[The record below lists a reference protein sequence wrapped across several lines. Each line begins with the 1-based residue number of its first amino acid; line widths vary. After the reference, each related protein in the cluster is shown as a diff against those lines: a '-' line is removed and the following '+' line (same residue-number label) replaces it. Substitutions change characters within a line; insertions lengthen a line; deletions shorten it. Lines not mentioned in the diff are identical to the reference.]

1 MDFSAIG
8 KKIKELRKAAGFS
21 QKDLAKDICTQA
33 QISKIEKGDVLPL
46 ASTLYFISQR
56 LGVDINY
63 FFEHGTT
70 PRLDY
75 VQEVNNQ
82 LRIARRNLDYP
93 LIKEI
98 VKSEERN
105 PLFTSNKKNFQ
116 NLLWHKGIYKYHVDH
131 QLEQAL
137 SFIDRA
143 INLTFEKVWSER
155 EIEILNSKGILLY
168 EAGRYT
174 EALDIYLQ
182 AMNHLEGILF
192 LIDETVRSRLLYNTA
207 KTYTDLKDYDRSTK
221 LCHEAIESCLEKD
234 QLFLLGHLHYHIGFN
249 YELQEQF
256 VLAKKYM
263 EQALDIF
270 RLQRDER
277 YNDYIRGKVAIFD
290 RNIQ

>member
-1 MDFSAIG
+1 MNFSAIG
-8 KKIKELRKAAGFS
+8 KKIKELRKSAGFS

-63 FFEHGTT
+63 FFDHGTT

-75 VQEVNNQ
+75 VQEVKNQ
-82 LRIARRNLDYP
+82 LNMARRKLDYP

-98 VKSEERN
+98 VETEVKN
-105 PLFTSNKKNFQ
+105 PLFTSNKKNLQ
-116 NLLWHKGIYKYHVDH
+116 ILLWHKGIYKYHVDH
-131 QLEQAL
+131 QLEEAL
-137 SFIDRA
+137 QFIDRA
-143 INLTFEKVWSER
+143 IDLTFEKVWSER

-168 EAGRYT
+168 EAGRYK
-174 EALDIYLQ
+174 EALDVFLRAINHLGGIIYL
-182 AMNHLEGILF
+182 N
-192 LIDETVRSRLLYNTA
+192 DETVRSRLLYNTA
-207 KTYTDLKDYDRSTK
+207 KTYTDLEDYDHSTK
-221 LCHEAIESCLEKD
+221 LCLEAIKICLEKD

-249 YELQEQF
+249 YELKEQF

-277 YNDYIRGKVAIFD
+277 YNDFISGKVAIFD
-290 RNIQ
+290 RKIQ

>member
-98 VKSEERN
+98 VKSEEKN

-182 AMNHLEGILF
+182 AMNHLEGILY
-192 LIDETVRSRLLYNTA
+192 LNDETVRSRLLYNMA
-207 KTYTDLKDYDRSTK
+207 KTYTDLKDYDRSTRH
-221 LCHEAIESCLEKD
+221 CHEAIESCLEKD

>member
-1 MDFSAIG
+1 MDFSVIG
-8 KKIKELRKAAGFS
+8 KKIKELRKSAGFS

-75 VQEVNNQ
+75 VQEVKYQ
-82 LRIARRNLDYP
+82 LKMARRKLDYP

-98 VKSEERN
+98 VESEERN

-116 NLLWHKGIYKYHVDH
+116 ILLWHKGIYKYHVDH
-131 QLEQAL
+131 QIEEAL
-137 SFIDRA
+137 LFIDRA
-143 INLTFEKVWSER
+143 VDLTFEKVWSER

-168 EAGRYT
+168 EVGRYT
-174 EALDIYLQ
+174 DALDIYLR
-182 AMNHLEGILF
+182 AMSHLGEIVNLN
-192 LIDETVRSRLLYNTA
+192 DETIRSRILYNAA
-207 KTYTDLKDYDRSTK
+207 KTYTDLEDYDRSTK
-221 LCHEAIESCLEKD
+221 LCHKAIEICLEKD
-234 QLFLLGHLHYHIGFN
+234 QLFLLGHLHYHIGYN
-249 YELQEQF
+249 YELRKQF

-263 EQALDIF
+263 DQALDIF

-277 YNDYIRGKVAIFD
+277 YNDFISGKVAIFD

>member
-1 MDFSAIG
+1 LDFSAIG
-8 KKIKELRKAAGFS
+8 KKIKELRKSAGFS

-63 FFEHGTT
+63 FFDHGTT

-75 VQEVNNQ
+75 VQEVKNQ
-82 LRIARRNLDYP
+82 LKMARRRLDYP

-98 VKSEERN
+98 VEVEEKN
-105 PLFTSNKKNFQ
+105 PLFTSNKKNSQ
-116 NLLWHKGIYKYHVDH
+116 ILLWHKGIYTYHVDH
-131 QLEQAL
+131 QLEEAL
-137 SFIDRA
+137 LFMDRA
-143 INLTFEKVWSER
+143 IDLTFEKVWSER

-168 EAGRYT
+168 EAGRYE
-174 EALDIYLQ
+174 EALDVFLRAINHLGEIIYL
-182 AMNHLEGILF
+182 N
-192 LIDETVRSRLLYNTA
+192 DETVRSRLLYNTA
-207 KTYTDLKDYDRSTK
+207 KTYTGIEDYDHSTN
-221 LCHEAIESCLEKD
+221 LCHEAIKYCIEKD

-249 YELQEQF
+249 YELKEQF

-270 RLQRDER
+270 RLQKDER
-277 YNDYIRGKVAIFD
+277 YNDFISEKVAIFD
-290 RNIQ
+290 GNIQ

>member
-8 KKIKELRKAAGFS
+8 KKIRELRKSAGFS

-46 ASTLYFISQR
+46 ASTLYFISQK

-75 VQEVNNQ
+75 IQEVNNQ
-82 LRIARRNLDYP
+82 LRIARRRLDYP

-98 VKSEERN
+98 VKTEERN
-105 PLFTSNKKNFQ
+105 PLFTSNKRNYQ
-116 NLLWHKGIYKYHVDH
+116 ILLWHKGIYKYHVD
-131 QLEQAL
+131 QLLEEAL
-137 SFIDRA
+137 LYMDRA
-143 INLTFEKVWSER
+143 IDLTLGKVWSEK

-168 EAGRYT
+168 EVGRYK
-174 EALDIYLQ
+174 EAIDVFLRAINHLGGIIYL
-182 AMNHLEGILF
+182 N
-192 LIDETVRSRLLYNTA
+192 DETVRSRLLYNTA
-207 KTYTDLKDYDRSTK
+207 KAYTGIEDYEHSTK

-234 QLFLLGHLHYHIGFN
+234 QLFLLGHLHYHIGYN
-249 YELQEQF
+249 YELKEQF
-256 VLAKKYM
+256 ILAKKYM

-277 YNDYIRGKVAIFD
+277 YNDFIRGKITIFD
-290 RNIQ
+290 TIL

>member
-105 PLFTSNKKNFQ
+105 PLFTSNKKNLQ

-137 SFIDRA
+137 LFIDRA

-182 AMNHLEGILF
+182 AMNHLEGILY
-192 LIDETVRSRLLYNTA
+192 LNDETVRSRLLYNTA

-249 YELQEQF
+249 YELLEQF

-263 EQALDIF
+263 EQALEIF

-290 RNIQ
+290 RNTQ

>member
-1 MDFSAIG
+1 MDFSVIG
-8 KKIKELRKAAGFS
+8 KKIKELRKSAGFS

-33 QISKIEKGDVLPL
+33 QISKIENGDVLPL

-75 VQEVNNQ
+75 VQEVKNQ
-82 LRIARRNLDYP
+82 LKMARRKLDYP

-98 VKSEERN
+98 VEIEEKN

-116 NLLWHKGIYKYHVDH
+116 ILLWHKGIYKYHVDH
-131 QLEQAL
+131 QIEEAL
-137 SFIDRA
+137 LFIDRA
-143 INLTFEKVWSER
+143 VDLTFEKVWSER

-168 EAGRYT
+168 EVGRYT
-174 EALDIYLQ
+174 DALDIYLR
-182 AMNHLEGILF
+182 AMSHLGEIVYLN
-192 LIDETVRSRLLYNTA
+192 DETIRSRILYNAA
-207 KTYTDLKDYDRSTK
+207 KTYTDLEDYDHSTK
-221 LCHEAIESCLEKD
+221 LCHKAIEICLEKD
-234 QLFLLGHLHYHIGFN
+234 QLFLLGHLHYHIGYN
-249 YELQEQF
+249 YELREQF

-277 YNDYIRGKVAIFD
+277 YNDFISGKVAIFD

>member
-1 MDFSAIG
+1 MDFSVIG
-8 KKIKELRKAAGFS
+8 KKIKELRKSAGFS

-33 QISKIEKGDVLPL
+33 QISKIENGDVLPL

-82 LRIARRNLDYP
+82 LKMARRKLDYP

-98 VKSEERN
+98 VETEEKN

-116 NLLWHKGIYKYHVDH
+116 ILLWHKGIYKYHVDQ
-131 QLEQAL
+131 QLKEAL
-137 SFIDRA
+137 LFIDRA
-143 INLTFEKVWSER
+143 IDLTFEKVWSER

-168 EAGRYT
+168 EAGRYK
-174 EALDIYLQ
+174 EALDVFLRAI
-182 AMNHLEGILF
+182 NHLGGILY
-192 LIDETVRSRLLYNTA
+192 LNDETVRSRLLYNTA
-207 KTYTDLKDYDRSTK
+207 KTYTDLEEYDRSTK
-221 LCHEAIESCLEKD
+221 LCHEAIKICLEKD

-249 YELQEQF
+249 YELKEQF

-277 YNDYIRGKVAIFD
+277 YNDFISGKVAIFD
-290 RNIQ
+290 RKIQ